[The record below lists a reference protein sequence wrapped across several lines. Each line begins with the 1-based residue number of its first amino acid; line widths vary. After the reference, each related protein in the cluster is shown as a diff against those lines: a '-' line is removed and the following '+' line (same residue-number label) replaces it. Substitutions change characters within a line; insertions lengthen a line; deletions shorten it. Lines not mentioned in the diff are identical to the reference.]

1 MSDFWKDWPC
11 TGGGYYDT
19 DFPGTH
25 EYDQDL
31 RWLICAYKKIIPMTT
46 DLENR
51 VKELEELY
59 STIPTEIANA
69 VANAMAPVYGQIQ
82 QIRDQMSE
90 WNGQISEQFKEQNN
104 RISQMYV
111 TISEL
116 EKYVNTVYN
125 SCKAYSDA
133 QDLKLK
139 NEIMDYIN
147 SYLVEGWPPVT
158 CPVDGNNE
166 NINEAL
172 EHVYRAI
179 IRPITF
185 AEFNQL
191 NITFVKFN
199 DLYILFHTFNAWG
212 YRELMDYHD
221 YRFYMFSPITG
232 QYMLMRDVIMQ
243 LYRLHFP
250 DGVTL
255 SELGTAMITFE
266 VFNNKALT
274 LTVFNTTHWI

>member
-11 TGGGYYDT
+11 HGGGYYDT

-31 RWLICAYKKIIPMTT
+31 RWLICAYKKLIPMTD
-46 DLENR
+46 DLEKR
-51 VKELEELY
+51 LKELEELY
-59 STIPTEIANA
+59 STIPTEIAKA
-69 VANAMAPVYGQIQ
+69 VAEAMTPVYTQIQ
-82 QIRDQMSE
+82 QIRDQMKE
-90 WNGQISEQFKEQNN
+90 WNEQIVEQFKEQNN
-104 RISQMYV
+104 RISEMYV

-125 SCKAYSDA
+125 SCKAYTDA

-158 CPVDGNNE
+158 CPVDGNKE

-191 NITFVKFN
+191 NITFGKFN

-255 SELGTAMITFE
+255 NELAAALLTFE
-266 VFNNKALT
+266 AFNAKALT
-274 LTVFNTTHWI
+274 LNVFNTTHWL

>member
-11 TGGGYYDT
+11 PGGGYYDT

-31 RWLICAYKKIIPMTT
+31 RWLICAYKKLIPMTD
-46 DLENR
+46 DLEKR
-51 VKELEELY
+51 VKSLEDLY
-59 STIPTEIANA
+59 STIPDEIANA
-69 VANAMAPVYGQIQ
+69 VAEAMAPVYTQIQ
-82 QIRDQMSE
+82 QIRDQMKN
-90 WNGQISEQFKEQNN
+90 WNEQIVEQFKEQNN

-139 NEIMDYIN
+139 NDIMNYIN

-158 CPVDGNNE
+158 CPVDGNKE
-166 NINEAL
+166 NIDVAL

-191 NITFVKFN
+191 HIPFGKFN

-221 YRFYMFSPITG
+221 YRFYMFSPLTG

-255 SELGTAMITFE
+255 GELEAASLIFE
-266 VFNNKALT
+266 DFNNKALT
-274 LTVFNTTHWI
+274 LTIFNTTHWL